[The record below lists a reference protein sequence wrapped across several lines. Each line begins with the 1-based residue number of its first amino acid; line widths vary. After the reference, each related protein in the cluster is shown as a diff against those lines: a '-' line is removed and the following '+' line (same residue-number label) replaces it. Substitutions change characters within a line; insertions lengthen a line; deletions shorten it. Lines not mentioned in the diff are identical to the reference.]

1 MINKDLQRVIEIRE
15 AIAARSGK
23 APFRSFEE
31 IPGLGPS
38 EKPTKWLYYFR
49 EKYLFIEGGLH
60 ESGTHLKKS
69 PQEAEGLLKRY
80 GGDMMVTAVT
90 LKGEALVLPEILKG
104 RDGLHII
111 EVKSIKALSDQIFA
125 DTTVRIPVTEL
136 E

>member
-31 IPGLGPS
+31 IPGLGPTD
-38 EKPTKWLYYFR
+38 KPNKWLYFFKG
-49 EKYLFIEGGLH
+49 KYMFIEGGTH
-60 ESGTHLKKS
+60 EAGSHMMKTV
-69 PQEAEGLLKRY
+69 QEAESLLRRY
-80 GGDMMVTAVT
+80 SSDMMVTAAS
-90 LKGEALVLPEILKG
+90 LKGEDLVLPEILKG

-111 EVKSIKALSDQIFA
+111 EVKSLKALSDQIFA

>member
-1 MINKDLQRVIEIRE
+1 MTNKDYQRVIEIRK

-31 IPGLGPS
+31 IPGLGPT
-38 EKPTKWLYYFR
+38 EKPTKWLYYFI
-49 EKYLFIEGGLH
+49 EKFFFIEGGLH
-60 ESGTHLKKS
+60 ERGTYMRKTE
-69 PQEAEGLLKRY
+69 QEADMLLSVNRS
-80 GGDMMVTAVT
+80 DMMVTVVT
-90 LKGEALVLPEILKG
+90 IEGDPTVFPKILEG
-104 RDGLHII
+104 RDDLHII